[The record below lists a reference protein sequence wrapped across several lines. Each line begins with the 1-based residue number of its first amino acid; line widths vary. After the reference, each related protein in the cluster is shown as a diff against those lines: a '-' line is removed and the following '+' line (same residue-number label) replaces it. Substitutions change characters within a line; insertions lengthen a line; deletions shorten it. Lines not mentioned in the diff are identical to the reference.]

1 MRAGIYAA
9 LLSTALIS
17 STANAQEAPKDKS
30 LGLTVGASY
39 FTLPD
44 IQTGVSSS
52 GAGSFSP
59 NANGIGLRG
68 SFGLSG
74 GTSIGQVGAAN
85 VSIGLSGFADFGS
98 ASSTAVDEFS
108 GPGAVSIG
116 GYTTPGNATIGLT
129 TTSGPGNSAASASI
143 THANPQGGGEVIT
156 VDSPTNP
163 GGVVND
169 YAASV
174 ASGGNSFGYGAV
186 VTQQG
191 AANTAAAYAAVAAS
205 DGGVFFGTG
214 DLTGLKVTTNVTRS
228 VAYVGSDLT
237 LAMSGDTGTM
247 SLQGYAGPSYR
258 MMSQAITTNTSVDIP
273 EASPTTTSFPR
284 FGMIRDER
292 LVSHYIGGVVGF
304 NLAEPL
310 NDTTTLSL
318 GAEGGL
324 YSTLDSLNGSE
335 KYTIDGGSPTP
346 AASTTVNNA
355 SGVDQQ
361 ANGLAWSAHVAPS
374 VTIAVAR
381 NRQVMFGGAIDYL
394 SRVATVTR
402 DGTVSVAANTYA
414 GTDDG
419 SQTYNSATNTVTR
432 LAFGPMWSFTPTF
445 SFTGQF

>member
-1 MRAGIYAA
+1 MKAGIYVA
-9 LLSTALIS
+9 LLSTSLIS
-17 STANAQEAPKDKS
+17 SVANAQEVPKDTS

-74 GTSIGQVGAAN
+74 GISIGKVGAADA
-85 VSIGLSGFADFGS
+85 SIGLSGFADFGS
-98 ASSTAVDEFS
+98 ASSSVVDEFS

-116 GYTTPGNATIGLT
+116 GYTTPGNANIGLT

-143 THANPQGGGEVIT
+143 THVNPQGGGEAINVN
-156 VDSPTNP
+156 SPTNP
-163 GGVVND
+163 GGTVND
-169 YAASV
+169 YAASI
-174 ASGGNSFGYGAV
+174 ASGDNSFGYGAV

-205 DGGVFFGTG
+205 DGGVFFGVG

-237 LAMSGDTGTM
+237 LAMSGETGTI
-247 SLQGYAGPSYR
+247 SFQGYAGPSYR

-284 FGMIRDER
+284 FSMIRDER

-310 NDTTTLSL
+310 TDTMTLSL

-324 YSTLDSLNGSE
+324 YSTLDSLKGSE

-346 AASTTVNNA
+346 ASTTVNNTN
-355 SGVDQQ
+355 GVDLQT
-361 ANGLAWSAHVAPS
+361 NGLAWSAHVAPS
-374 VTIAVAR
+374 VTLAVAR

-394 SRVATVTR
+394 SRVATVSR
-402 DGTVSVAANTYA
+402 DGTVNVASNTYA

-419 SQTYNSATNTVTR
+419 SQTYNSATTTVTR